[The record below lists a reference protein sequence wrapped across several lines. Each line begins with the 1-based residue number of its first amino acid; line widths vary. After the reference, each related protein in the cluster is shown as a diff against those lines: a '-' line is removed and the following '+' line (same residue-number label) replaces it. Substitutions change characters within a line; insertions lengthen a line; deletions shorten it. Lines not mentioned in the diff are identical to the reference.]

1 MPGDHPLLEAEHH
14 LVVGTLQEGCDIE
27 SQDGP
32 EIMSNR
38 VPPSVCRCCG
48 HGGRG
53 SSDEFQGAGVR
64 RAMSARSAPRP
75 CQR

>member
-27 SQDGP
+27 SQDWP

-38 VPPSVCRCCG
+38 VPPGVCPGCG

-53 SSDEFQGAGVR
+53 SSDEFQGASSPA
-64 RAMSARSAPRP
+64 AMSAQSAPRP